1 MTKRKKYLT
10 CSRKYD
16 LPLFCAAWTGAVAP
30 KPGSEKAEGAEV
42 EGEVAESRAPV
53 VAGVGHVVFGGG
65 GGDRK
70 SGLKNKLLLANYDFS
85 SDVLSEAIH
94 TLSTDDD
101 PPYRLAVHPGSNE
114 IVCSVSKDCRLV
126 ELNAEE
132 DVKLELSKKVV
143 QPLQNI
149 GEQNC
154 LVFNR
159 DGTRLATGGE
169 DGHLRVFEWPSLKLV
184 LDKPGAHTAVKDIDF
199 SLDGSMLVSTGD
211 DGPCRVWD
219 LSKDSVVTS
228 LSPSKGGTLGFCRFS
243 RDGTKPFLFVTMR
256 EGGRG
261 VISIWDTTTWK
272 KRTSR
277 RLSEDPISAF
287 SISPDGRFLAIG
299 TSEGDMKVVSAK
311 NLAVIQQVKN
321 AHMVFV
327 TSMEFS
333 PNGRALL
340 SVSGDSSARITVIA
354 DLSKGEGWRVYLLI
368 LLVLLVSYWFFIAS
382 KQGEGGKDIH
392 LQTLISDALGRLGIR
407 T

>member
-16 LPLFCAAWTGAVAP
+16 LPLFCAAWTAAVNP
-30 KPGSEKAEGAEV
+30 KLQSKNEDGAEV
-42 EGEVAESRAPV
+42 EGEVGDTSAPV
-53 VAGVGHVVFGGG
+53 GAGVGHVVFGGG

-70 SGLKNKLLLANYDFS
+70 TGLQNKLLLAHYDFS

-114 IVCSVSKDCRLV
+114 IVCSISKDCRLV
-126 ELNAEE
+126 ELSAEE
-132 DVKLELSKKVV
+132 EVKLEVSKRVV
-143 QPLQNI
+143 HPLQDV

-154 LVFNR
+154 LVFSR
-159 DGTRLATGGE
+159 DGTRLAMGGV
-169 DGHLRVFEWPSLKLV
+169 DGRLRVFEWPSLKLV
-184 LDKPGAHTAVKDIDF
+184 LDKAGAHTEVKDIDF
-199 SLDGSMLVSTGD
+199 RLDGSMLVTTGD

-219 LSKDSVVTS
+219 LAKESLVTS
-228 LSPSKGGTLGFCRFS
+228 LPPSKGGTLGFCRFS
-243 RDGTKPFLFVTMR
+243 RDGTKPFLFITMR
-256 EGGRG
+256 EADRG
-261 VISIWDTTTWK
+261 AISIWNTTTWK
-272 KRTSR
+272 KTRSR

-299 TSEGDMKVVSAK
+299 TSEGDIKVVSAY
-311 NLAVIQQVKN
+311 NLAVIQQVRN

-354 DLSKGEGWRVYLLI
+354 ERSKGQGWGVYLLI
-368 LLVLLVSYWFFIAS
+368 LLVLLVSYYWLFVRI
-382 KQGEGGKDIH
+382 
-392 LQTLISDALGRLGIR
+392 
-407 T
+407 